1 MPTKVPREKIKKLQQ
16 PRVLRGSFPP
26 KHSHPPPSPVSRLQ
40 PNTHHAEED
49 NIHEVVPVKSE
60 PISSDQSYAV
70 AGLQED
76 MGYAPTENTV
86 VHEEYEEYSEYQEV
100 DGGGTTEMEYTQ
112 QTGQTGSTGNLV
124 LEG

>member
-1 MPTKVPREKIKKLQQ
+1 MPRYVQHKKPKKLQKPQ
-16 PRVLRGSFPP
+16 VHQSSFPP
-26 KHSHPPPSPVSRLQ
+26 KHSCPPLPPAPRLP

-49 NIHEVVPVKSE
+49 DIHEVVPVKSE

-86 VHEEYEEYSEYQEV
+86 VHEEYENYSEYQEV
-100 DGGGTTEMEYTQ
+100 NGGGMTGMEYTQ
-112 QTGQTGSTGNLV
+112 QTGRQGAQEISF
-124 LEG
+124 